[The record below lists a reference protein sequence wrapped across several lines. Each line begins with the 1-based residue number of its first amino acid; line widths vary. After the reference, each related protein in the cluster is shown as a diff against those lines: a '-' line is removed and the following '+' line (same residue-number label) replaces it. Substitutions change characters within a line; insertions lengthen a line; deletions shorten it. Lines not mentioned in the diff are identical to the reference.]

1 MDVGLIIKVA
11 GVGIL
16 VGVSAQ
22 ILSKTGRDEQAT
34 MVIVA
39 GIIVVLCMLVG
50 EIGKLYELVSS
61 VFGL

>member
-1 MDVGLIIKVA
+1 MDVGLIIQVA

-16 VGVSAQ
+16 VGISAQ

-50 EIGKLYELVSS
+50 EIGKLFELISS